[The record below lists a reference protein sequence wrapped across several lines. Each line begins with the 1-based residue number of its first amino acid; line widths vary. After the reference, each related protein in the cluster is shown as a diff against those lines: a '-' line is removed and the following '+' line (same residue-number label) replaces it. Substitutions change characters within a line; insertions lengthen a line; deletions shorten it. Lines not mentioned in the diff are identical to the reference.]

1 MKIALVS
8 DDEQTISQHFGRATN
23 YVVVSI
29 EHEKVI
35 ARKTLPKPGLCHSAF
50 RQHGTH
56 GYSSDSRGKG
66 FGFQARDGH
75 EQMFENI
82 KDCDILVTRGM
93 GRGAYLDLRQ
103 LGVKPIVTDI
113 ADIETAIHAILDDT
127 IINHTEK
134 LH

>member
-8 DDEQTISQHFGRATN
+8 DDEQTISQHFGRAIN
-23 YVVVSI
+23 YVVISI

-35 ARKTLPKPGLCHSAF
+35 ARETLPKPGLSHSAS
-50 RQHGTH
+50 RHHGRH
-56 GYSSDSRGKG
+56 SHRSDPRGKG
-66 FGFQARDGH
+66 FGFQAHDAH
-75 EQMFENI
+75 DQMFENI

-93 GRGAYLDLRQ
+93 GRGAYLDLQQ

-113 ADIETAIHAILDDT
+113 TDIETAIHAILDDT
-127 IINHTEK
+127 IINHIEK